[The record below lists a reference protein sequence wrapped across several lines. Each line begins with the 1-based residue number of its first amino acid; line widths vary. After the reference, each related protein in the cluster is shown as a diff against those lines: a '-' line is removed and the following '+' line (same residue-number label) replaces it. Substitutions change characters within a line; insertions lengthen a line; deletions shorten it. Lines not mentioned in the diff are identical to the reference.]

1 MKYLLVM
8 AVVGVVLWLMFGSR
22 RRGGKPPR
30 PAARPSAEPVVM
42 LACAHCGVNL
52 PRTEALQDGAARPF
66 CSEAHRAAGPR

>member
-22 RRGGKPPR
+22 RRVGKPPR
-30 PAARPSAEPVVM
+30 PAAPPAAEPMVM
-42 LACAHCGVNL
+42 VACAHCGVNL

-66 CSEAHRAAGPR
+66 CSESHRAAGPR